1 MTEQEVKDLMD
12 KAREEKLS
20 PMVREMTALLV
31 KAYSVGIE
39 VGMEIGEKLKKKINE
54 LIKEL
59 KEK

>member
-20 PMVREMTALLV
+20 PMVREMTALFV

-39 VGMEIGEKLKKKINE
+39 VGMEIGGKLKKNE
-54 LIKEL
+54 K
-59 KEK
+59 

>member
-20 PMVREMTALLV
+20 PMVREITALLV
-31 KAYSVGIE
+31 KSYSVGIE
-39 VGMEIGEKLKKKINE
+39 VGMEIGRKN
-54 LIKEL
+54 

>member
-31 KAYSVGIE
+31 KAYSVGID
-39 VGMEIGEKLKKKINE
+39 VGMEIGGKLKKNE
-54 LIKEL
+54 K
-59 KEK
+59 

>member
-31 KAYSVGIE
+31 KAYSVCIE
-39 VGMEIGEKLKKKINE
+39 IGMELGVKCKTKNEVKI
-54 LIKEL
+54 
-59 KEK
+59 